1 MILLFKIHLNLTMKN
16 ELLNSRFKSNLIP
29 DWRPETVSDH
39 DFDFVKFFF
48 RSFRRGQ
55 QVSADLADVLSPVA
69 VVPTAVLPEVTNRK
83 LFPETE
89 KKQFQSHE
97 INKIQ

>member
-1 MILLFKIHLNLTMKN
+1 MSKLLLFHNRINA
-16 ELLNSRFKSNLIP
+16 NLIP

-48 RSFRRGQ
+48 GSFRRGQ
-55 QVSADLADVLSPVA
+55 QVPADLADVLSPVA

-83 LFPETE
+83 LFPE
-89 KKQFQSHE
+89 KNIE
-97 INKIQ
+97 IFYCCI